1 MPDIANITLNS
12 ALKDAADAMVRGTG
26 LKCEDN
32 GTHIEIIDPN
42 GQHWGTIAEA
52 EPDENGPRYQYT
64 STVAGDEVTAGFD
77 EITNTI
83 HDDMAESWEFQTV
96 PPGEF
101 SEALEAVQDPQLKKA
116 LTESFLLCHKKAAFE
131 SQSGNAKRKWINK
144 IYAAAEPL
152 TKGIK
157 RDNNWENVYQLFD
170 TIKAAV
176 PEVQF
181 TVGAKD
187 GGYGTNRDGGKF
199 KTYTIEGT
207 TPEGFPINGSLV
219 CSFCGTVEDPMSA
232 YDMSLILN

>member
-1 MPDIANITLNS
+1 MQNIQLNS
-12 ALKDAADAMVRGTG
+12 ALKDAVESMVHGTG
-26 LKCEDN
+26 LTCQEN
-32 GTHIEIIDPN
+32 GNQIDIIDPA
-42 GQHWGTIAEA
+42 GQLWGTVTNA
-52 EPDENGPRYQYT
+52 EPDSNGQRYLYK

-77 EITNTI
+77 EITNYI
-83 HDDMAESWEFQTV
+83 HDDMAESWEYRTV

-101 SEALEAVQDPQLKKA
+101 SDALESVQDQQLKKA
-116 LTESFLLCHKKAAFE
+116 LTESFLLCHKKAVME
-131 SQSGNAKRKWINK
+131 SQSSNSKRKWIAK
-144 IYAAAEPL
+144 MYAAAEPL
-152 TKGIK
+152 IKGIK
-157 RDNNWENVYQLFD
+157 RDRNWENVYQLFD

-207 TPEGFPINGSLV
+207 TPEGFTINGSLV